1 MYTRKYSRKPRR
13 NEQKVRNLVVTII
26 TSIDDEEKKKKKS
39 YCVNLSTS
47 IIVFVVFLFISMA
60 LFF

>member
-26 TSIDDEEKKKKKS
+26 TSIDDEEKKRR
-39 YCVNLSTS
+39 NL
-47 IIVFVVFLFISMA
+47 IVLTCPILSSFL
-60 LFF
+60 